1 MVISTG
7 STVVEAVRHI
17 GVSGQTLYRW
27 RDEYGGLRIDQSRR
41 LKHMETENSRLKRAV
56 AELTL
61 DNRILKEAA
70 EGNL

>member
-17 GVSGQTLYRW
+17 GFSEQTFYRW
-27 RDEYGGLRIDQSRR
+27 RAGYVGLRIDQSRR
-41 LKHMETENSRLKRAV
+41 LKHMETENSRLRRAV

-61 DNRILKEAA
+61 DNQIVKDAA
-70 EGNL
+70 EGNF